1 MKANQLA
8 TTCQGVAVTITAKYG
23 MRADSRNIAEL
34 LGIKHR
40 SFMKTID
47 RYQEKLAEV
56 EQRTNPSNP
65 FYHVRFEIARGKRE
79 QGGGTPERYAL
90 LTETQCY
97 FIGTLSKNTARVVD
111 FKARLVI
118 AFAQAQKLQ
127 SVHDNEYSP
136 FRHLCHDAARAMY
149 QSASERGSGV
159 AEHIYHANLERMIN
173 KAFNLQTGTRRT
185 LPPNIKAL
193 IGSAYQIA
201 QAAIEET
208 LATGQDHRAAYREA
222 KRRVNG
228 LAELAAIAN
237 QPRGALQ

>member
-1 MKANQLA
+1 
-8 TTCQGVAVTITAKYG
+8 

-97 FIGTLSKNTARVVD
+97 FIGTLSKNTARVGET
-111 FKARLVI
+111 
-118 AFAQAQKLQ
+118 
-127 SVHDNEYSP
+127 S
-136 FRHLCHDAARAMY
+136 RA
-149 QSASERGSGV
+149 
-159 AEHIYHANLERMIN
+159 
-173 KAFNLQTGTRRT
+173 
-185 LPPNIKAL
+185 P
-193 IGSAYQIA
+193 
-201 QAAIEET
+201 
-208 LATGQDHRAAYREA
+208 DDW
-222 KRRVNG
+222 KRRHY
-228 LAELAAIAN
+228 ELSPAPPLKPN
-237 QPRGALQ
+237 